1 MEKNKPSIPL
11 DTLTYHFLKFAKTI
25 GIYPRIVASYYK
37 YCEKSIVLSF
47 WVNYNMLYNVKSN
60 QIIDFYD
67 YVQCQCRYYSTLN
80 EELVKRVFLFQ
91 EPHWFYDNFNV
102 EKPYFYKEN
111 DDITKL
117 FFSYLKDYGYH
128 RYTKITNK
136 IF

>member
-25 GIYPRIVASYYK
+25 GIYPRIVALYHK
-37 YCEKSIVLSF
+37 YCEESIVLSF

-67 YVQCQCRYYSTLN
+67 YVQSQCRYYSTLN

-117 FFSYLKDYGYH
+117 FFSYLKDYGYY